1 MADAPPA
8 VTRGPTSPRKPAVKT
23 SGNAAIASSRA
34 AKAGQDRSARNT
46 ASAVDDAVGASARL
60 PRDEIVILFG
70 PPGAGKGSQA
80 PKIVGAL
87 GVPQLSTGDMLR
99 AAVATGT
106 EIGKQAD
113 EVMQSGALVSDEL
126 VVSII
131 RERIAESDCDRGFLL
146 DGFPRTVEQAKM
158 LDEMLTASKEKVATV
173 ISLEVPD
180 EVIEERIGGRW
191 VHKASGRSYHVTFA
205 PPKSLPT
212 GGMPSSE
219 TMQDDETG
227 EALEQ
232 RADDNPDSLKSRLES
247 YHAET
252 VPVLAHYE
260 RYNGV
265 VSKIDANRKPE
276 VVWAAIAKILGV
288 ETGNEV
294 AAPPKIL
301 AVETGNEVAAPPPQ
315 PKPSYIAKTR
325 EPIKPFGERLMYPD
339 AKAQGVPPMPDEP
352 FRWYKA
358 AHASYDQAC
367 KRIAA
372 EQAPTAEKLAQTT

>member
-1 MADAPPA
+1 M
-8 VTRGPTSPRKPAVKT
+8 
-23 SGNAAIASSRA
+23 
-34 AKAGQDRSARNT
+34 
-46 ASAVDDAVGASARL
+46 

-294 AAPPKIL
+294 AAPP
-301 AVETGNEVAAPPPQ
+301 PQ